1 MTYIRDVKV
10 LEQLDIWHKYLCYN
24 EQNVGFIYYRELD

>member
-10 LEQLDIWHKYLCYN
+10 LELDIWRKYLCYN
-24 EQNVGFIYYRELD
+24 EQNVGFVYYRELD